1 MKRITGI
8 SLVVWAVWGAVCGCK
23 DTDGQDEEKEQAM
36 EGAVQKLNENYV
48 DTMMLHKVVFNKQIK
63 CNGKLRA
70 AAKSELAMPATGL
83 LHAIHVKNGSL
94 VKKGA
99 LLASVDDREARRE
112 LAKAEQEMEK
122 AEVELVD
129 KLIGQGY
136 DETMADV
143 PEAILKRA
151 KVTSGYT
158 SAGMPCRRPGSI
170 WSGATSM
177 LLSQGVWPTWT
188 ANFTNSR
195 RRSSAR

>member
-23 DTDGQDEEKEQAM
+23 ETDGQDEEKEQAM

-136 DETMADV
+136 DETMA
-143 PEAILKRA
+143 
-151 KVTSGYT
+151 
-158 SAGMPCRRPGSI
+158 
-170 WSGATSM
+170 
-177 LLSQGVWPTWT
+177 GV
-188 ANFTNSR
+188 SR
-195 RRSSAR
+195 GPK

>member
-94 VKKGA
+94 VKKG
-99 LLASVDDREARRE
+99 V
-112 LAKAEQEMEK
+112 
-122 AEVELVD
+122 
-129 KLIGQGY
+129 
-136 DETMADV
+136 
-143 PEAILKRA
+143 
-151 KVTSGYT
+151 
-158 SAGMPCRRPGSI
+158 AGFGGRP
-170 WSGATSM
+170 
-177 LLSQGVWPTWT
+177 
-188 ANFTNSR
+188 
-195 RRSSAR
+195 